1 MILELQILFWIS
13 ITLVIYVYF
22 GYPAILWLLNRL
34 KRKINAIL
42 PSSGNFKPTVSMVI
56 AAYNEEQ
63 VIAEKLENS
72 LALDYPNEKL
82 EIIVVSDGSTDRT
95 VEIVSDYCGQGVKL
109 VELGKNVGKASAQN
123 EAVNQANSDVV
134 FFTDANVSLEKDAL
148 RKLVRHFQDDTV
160 GCVIGKVTYN
170 NENETAIGE
179 SEGFYWRYELF
190 IRSQESNLG
199 ILVAGS
205 GPIFALRRTFFEPL
219 DPAISEDFVLPMKAA
234 IKGYRNIYEPEAI
247 SSEWLFQVNMRDMF
261 KTRVRTTTLDTRSVL
276 ICKTLINPFR
286 YPLYSWGLISH
297 KLLRWLVPYFLIL
310 ILVAN
315 LFLIHTP
322 FFQIILIL
330 QIIFYFS
337 ALTGY
342 LWQRSGKPSFIFGI
356 PFSFCL
362 VNLAAL
368 VGVARFFTGKKS
380 GQWETIR

>member
-1 MILELQILFWIS
+1 MITFLQFFFWINVV
-13 ITLVIYVYF
+13 LVVYVYF
-22 GYPAILWLLNRL
+22 GYPLLILILSRL
-34 KRKINAIL
+34 RPAQSIL
-42 PSSGNFKPTVSMVI
+42 KADITPSVSLII

-63 VIAEKLENS
+63 VIAEKLANS

-82 EIIVVSDGSTDRT
+82 EIIVVSDGSKDRT
-95 VEIVSDYCGQGVKL
+95 PEIVRDYCGQRVRL
-109 VELGKNVGKASAQN
+109 VELQDNVGKAYAQN
-123 EAVNQANSDVV
+123 EAVNQVNSDII
-134 FFTDANVSLEKDAL
+134 FFTDANVSLEKDSL

-170 NENETAIGE
+170 NESETTIGE

-190 IRSQESNLG
+190 IRFQEGKLG
-199 ILVAGS
+199 NLVAGS
-205 GPIFALRRTFFEPL
+205 GPILALRRTLFEPL
-219 DPAISEDFVLPMKAA
+219 DSSISEDFILPMKSA

-247 SSEWLFQVNMRDMF
+247 SSERLFQVNPRDMY

-276 ICKTLINPFR
+276 FCKALLNPFK
-286 YPLYSWGLISH
+286 YPLYAWGLISH
-297 KLLRWLVPYFLIL
+297 KVLRWLVPYFLIL

-315 LFLIHTP
+315 LFLIHLP
-322 FFQIILIL
+322 FYQIIFIL
-330 QIIFYFS
+330 QIFFYMS

-342 LWQRSGKPSFIFGI
+342 LWQRSGKPPFIFGI